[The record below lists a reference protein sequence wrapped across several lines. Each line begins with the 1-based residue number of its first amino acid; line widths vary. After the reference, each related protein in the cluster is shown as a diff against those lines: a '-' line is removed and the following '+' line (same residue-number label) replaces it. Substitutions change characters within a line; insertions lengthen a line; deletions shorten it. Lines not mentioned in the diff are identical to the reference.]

1 MGQATQHHRFSLLSL
16 CSVSQWSRRSTAL
29 TRLTRLSRRGRGW
42 CGAHPLRPP
51 AALLHK
57 AAFCE
62 VVASRCAKAALG
74 VVHRW
79 RALTGSQNR
88 PYAKWPALGWWACL
102 ALCRG
107 QALRAVFWSVAC
119 GQSSCVCPRP
129 PCGPHRCAASA
140 PGAGT
145 ARPPPKGA
153 PSARAPLAVVVQ
165 ALCKGSPPRWTNV
178 WSCPTRLT
186 ALYEC

>member
-62 VVASRCAKAALG
+62 VVASRCAEAALG

-88 PYAKWPALGWWACL
+88 PYVKWPALGWWACL
-102 ALCRG
+102 ALCMG

-129 PCGPHRCAASA
+129 PQGLTAARR
-140 PGAGT
+140 
-145 ARPPPKGA
+145 RPP
-153 PSARAPLAVVVQ
+153 ARVLPVRPPRGLPQPARLWRLLYKPWQGLAAPLDERVVVSDPTD
-165 ALCKGSPPRWTNV
+165 SP
-178 WSCPTRLT
+178 L
-186 ALYEC
+186 